1 MKHQNGISMIELVIV
16 LIIIILIASFSVYT
30 GNAAIDQASLTE
42 VYTEILS
49 IKAAVNDVNYKR
61 SMEDEFEMD
70 EYLGKMYD
78 KKVGDMT
85 KGEYESYS
93 GIIISETSFENL
105 QNSYLIFG
113 MDNMDAYKTSE
124 VKNFYGLDSIKHS
137 YVVDFDESRVDL
149 LKTVKIGK
157 HTVRTFE
164 QVRALVDEGKI

>member
-1 MKHQNGISMIELVIV
+1 MKRQNGISMIELVIV

-61 SMEDEFEMD
+61 SLEDEFDLD

-85 KGEYESYS
+85 KGEYEGYS
-93 GIIISETSFENL
+93 GIIITDASFENL
-105 QNSYLIFG
+105 YNSYIIFG
-113 MDNMDAYKTSE
+113 MDSMTEYQSSN
-124 VKNFYGLDSIKHS
+124 VKNYYGLDSIKHS
-137 YVVDFDESRVDL
+137 YVVDFDASRVDL

-157 HTVRTFE
+157 QTIRTFE